1 MCARQIVLLAPS
13 ESSHPTQLLS
23 RQHFIPVS
31 PLAAT
36 LMDSPASVENK
47 RLTASLNPLAATLTK
62 TGGREPSL
70 AHPTRMRI
78 LSPPTAEEPKDS
90 SPASLVCTPVHQERF
105 RTLSQNCR
113 RVTLQLPFWE
123 LFAGHNA
130 ERPLFSSSPFNDL
143 HTLPSSVSRKSFPCY
158 SYENCRV

>member
-13 ESSHPTQLLS
+13 ESSHPNQLLS

-62 TGGREPSL
+62 NRGGPSL

-78 LSPPTAEEPKDS
+78 LSPPTAEEPRDS
-90 SPASLVCTPVHQERF
+90 SPASLLCTPVHRER
-105 RTLSQNCR
+105 SKI
-113 RVTLQLPFWE
+113 
-123 LFAGHNA
+123 
-130 ERPLFSSSPFNDL
+130 PL
-143 HTLPSSVSRKSFPCY
+143 
-158 SYENCRV
+158 